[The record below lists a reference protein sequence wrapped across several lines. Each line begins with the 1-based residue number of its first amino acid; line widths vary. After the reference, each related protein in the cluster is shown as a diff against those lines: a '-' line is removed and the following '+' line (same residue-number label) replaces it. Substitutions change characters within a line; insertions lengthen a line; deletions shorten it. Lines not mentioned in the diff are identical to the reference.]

1 VTDADLAPFLRKGDG
16 VIIGQCCGEPAGLL
30 DALIDQAPAIGE
42 LRVFVGMTFGDR
54 LRRRVAGMQIS
65 SYGALGRTAKVP
77 ELQIVPCHFSA
88 LPRLFATGALPIDVA
103 LIQVAPPDG
112 RGRCSLGVTVDY
124 LADALTH
131 ARVVLAEI
139 NDQCP
144 CTSGAWIDRER
155 IDIAVEVSRP
165 LIEAPQERPGVIE
178 RRIAGHVAELIGDG
192 DTIQLG
198 VGALPEAIL
207 GALTGHSDLGV
218 HSGMISDAVLDLIEA
233 GTVTNARKPVDVGVS
248 VTGAAIGSAR
258 LFAALHNRRDVRF
271 APVSHT
277 HSPEVLARVGP
288 LCAIN
293 SALEIDLTGQAN
305 AESVDGR
312 AIGAVG
318 GQVDFLRAAAA
329 NGGRAILALPAA
341 RIVRAL
347 HGPVSTSRADVD
359 WVVTE
364 HGARRLGGL
373 TDAARKRALLALAGG
388 DVV

>member
-1 VTDADLAPFLRKGDG
+1 VSDVALAPWVHKGDG
-16 VIIGQCCGEPAGLL
+16 IVVGQCCGEPTALL
-30 DALIDQAPAIGE
+30 DALIDQAPEIGD
-42 LRVFVGMTFGDR
+42 LHLFVGMTFGEQ
-54 LRRRVAGMQIS
+54 LAERVAGLQVS
-65 SYGALGRTAKVP
+65 SYGALGATAKVP
-77 ELQIVPCHFSA
+77 GLHIVPCHFSA
-88 LPRLFATGALPIDVA
+88 LPRLFATRALPIDVA
-103 LIQVAPPDG
+103 LIQVAPPDEL
-112 RGRCSLGVTVDY
+112 GRCSLGVTVDY

-144 CTSGAWIDRER
+144 RTLGAWVDRER
-155 IDIAVEVSRP
+155 IDNAVEVSRP
-165 LIEAPQERPGVIE
+165 LIEARQVRPRLIE
-178 RRIAGHVAELIGDG
+178 RRIAGHVAELISDG

-207 GALTGHSDLGV
+207 GALGGHSDLGV

-233 GTVTNARKPVDVGVS
+233 GAVTNARKPIDVGVS

-258 LFAALHNRRDVRF
+258 LFAALHDRSDVRF

-277 HSPEVLARVGP
+277 HSPKVLARVGP

-312 AIGAVG
+312 AIGAIG

-329 NGGRAILALPAA
+329 SGGRAILALPAA

-347 HGPVSTSRADVD
+347 HGQVSTSRADVC

-364 HGARRLGGL
+364 HGARSLGGL
-373 TDAARKRALLALAGG
+373 TDAARERALLEVAGG
-388 DVV
+388 EVS